1 MSAVKS
7 LTKGSPAKL
16 IFMFALPLM
25 LGNVFQQFYTITD
38 SLIISRS
45 LGMNALS
52 ALGSADWYDYM
63 IISIIQAAGQGF
75 AILMTQQFGAGNDKA
90 LQKTIAHSL
99 ILVTIITVLTTVV
112 SVGSLDLVISLLKT
126 PAEIAPMTKEYLF
139 FKFSGLAM
147 AMLLNYCSA
156 VLRAFGNS
164 RTPLF
169 AMVMAAFVNIGLDL
183 LFVPVL
189 GFGIK
194 GAAIATVIAQ
204 GCGGLVCLLTMLKLS
219 CFHPSKEDFRPVE
232 GLHVRL
238 LALCVPMMIQN
249 MMISGGGMIIQSRV
263 NLNPLTFIAGY
274 TATNKLY
281 AALELAAVAYGFA
294 MVTYIGQNSG
304 AHQYRRVRRGFF
316 DAIWIA
322 IATSAVIAVTIIVL
336 RYPLTNMFLNGE
348 GESVVEAG
356 IYARRYLVILNLG
369 LPILYV
375 LHIARCTL
383 QGFGDTVTPMISG
396 LAELAGRVAT
406 VFFGVSI
413 FGTDAFFLAEIAAW
427 IASDLVLVGKLVRS
441 FKNLPKEDEP
451 MVNTYEQTE
460 F

>member
-16 IFMFALPLM
+16 IFLFALPLM

-52 ALGSADWYDYM
+52 ALGSADWYDSM
-63 IISIIQAAGQGF
+63 IISVIQSAGQGF
-75 AILMTQQFGAGNDKA
+75 AILMAQQFGAGDEKS

-99 ILVTIITVLTTVV
+99 ILVTIITVLATVI
-112 SVGSLDLVISLLKT
+112 SVGSLDLVILLLQT
-126 PAEIAPMTKEYLF
+126 PSEIAPMTKEYLF

-189 GFGIK
+189 GFGIA
-194 GAAIATVIAQ
+194 GAAVATVIAQ
-204 GCGGLVCLLTMLKLS
+204 GCGGLVCLLTMLKLP
-219 CFHPSKEDFRPVE
+219 CFHPKKEDFGRVE
-232 GLHVRL
+232 GLNIRL
-238 LALCVPMMIQN
+238 LSLCIPMMLQN

-263 NLNPLTFIAGY
+263 NLNSISFIAGY

-294 MVTYIGQNSG
+294 MVTYIGQNAG
-304 AHQYRRVRRGFF
+304 ARQFRRVRRGFW
-316 DAIWIA
+316 DAVWIA
-322 IATSAVIAVTIIVL
+322 LFTSVLIGVTIILL
-336 RYPLTNMFLNGE
+336 RYPLTQMFLNGE
-348 GESVVEAG
+348 GQSVVEAG
-356 IYARRYLVILNLG
+356 MYARRYLVILNLG
-369 LPILYV
+369 LPVLYT

-383 QGFGDTVTPMISG
+383 QGFGDTITPMLSG
-396 LAELAGRVAT
+396 IAELAGRVAT
-406 VFFGVSI
+406 VFFGTAI
-413 FGTDAFFLAEIAAW
+413 FGTDAFFLAEIIAW
-427 IASDLVLVGKLVRS
+427 IASDGVLLGKLFTT
-441 FKNLPKEDEP
+441 FKALPKEDAPSET
-451 MVNTYEQTE
+451 VYE
-460 F
+460 